1 MRLRLRSIPLLF
13 FGLLGLS
20 LLPAGR
26 AAACSS
32 TYLIFFASDSSIPSA
47 RGEQVLEA
55 FVEQINRPPS
65 FFTVFP
71 AGCGNRVP
79 PSERSVILMAH
90 AHDPE
95 TPDQCALSLA
105 RALAVRER
113 LIALGIPASS
123 IVLEILGDT
132 KKLVPSEDEEA
143 RQQNRR
149 VQLTTAPSSG
159 IRPATGERWVRPQ
172 YWGECLVQRLRPD
185 TVAD

>member
-1 MRLRLRSIPLLF
+1 MRLRLRSVPLLF
-13 FGLLGLS
+13 FGLLSLS

-32 TYLIFFASDSSIPSA
+32 TYLVFFNPDSSIVSE
-47 RGEQVLEA
+47 RGEQVLGA
-55 FVEQINRPPS
+55 FVDHINGPPS
-65 FFTVFP
+65 FFEVFP

-79 PSERSVILMAH
+79 PSDRSVILMAH

-123 IVLEILGDT
+123 IALEILGDT
-132 KKLVPSEDEEA
+132 RKLVPAEDEEA
-143 RQQNRR
+143 RRQNRR
-149 VQLTTAPSSG
+149 VQLTTAPASG
-159 IRPATGERWVRPQ
+159 LLRDSGGRWVRPQ
-172 YWGECLVQRLRPD
+172 YWGCLTQRLR
-185 TVAD
+185 ADSLAD